1 MTENTRKNTNT
12 HTHTQKK
19 KEWGKNKT
27 RERERENYNSYKERE
42 RAPNYNNNN
51 NKITMRVFFSNNL
64 YNEICYCGMRSKNTY
79 TRLANV
85 YVYRKRATKGVKRRG
100 LEMQ

>member
-42 RAPNYNNNN
+42 RAPNYNNN
-51 NKITMRVFFSNNL
+51 KITMRVFFSNNL
-64 YNEICYCGMRSKNTY
+64 YNEVCYCSMRSKNTY